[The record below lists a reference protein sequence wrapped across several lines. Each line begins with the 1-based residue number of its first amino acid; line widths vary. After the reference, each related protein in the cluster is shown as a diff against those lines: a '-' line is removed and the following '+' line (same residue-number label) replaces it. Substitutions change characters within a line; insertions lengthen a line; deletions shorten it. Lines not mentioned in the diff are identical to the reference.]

1 MASVSARSAALLSVG
16 SVAAVRPLLLLVA
29 VLVFVDTMLYAALT
43 PLLPHFA
50 HELDLSKTRAGA
62 LVAAYAAGAL
72 IGGLPGGFAAVRL
85 GARRAVLVGLTAMGL
100 SSVGFAFAG
109 SFDTLFLARLLQ
121 GCGSAFTWAGAFAWL
136 LAAAPRTRR
145 GELLGSAMGA
155 AVFGALFGPVIG
167 AAAALAG
174 RAVIFSGL
182 AGLSLVLVV
191 WTVRLGSSPAGEL
204 PSASALVRALRNRQ
218 FAGGLVLMALP
229 SLLFGILSVL
239 GPLHLSSAG
248 WGAAGIGAVWL
259 VGAAFESAQAPLIG
273 RLTDRR
279 GKLLPVRVALSVAA
293 IASLALAADSRPLF
307 YVPLIVIGAMSYSV
321 LFTPAFALIADGAE
335 DVGLAQ
341 GMGFGLMN
349 AAWAV
354 GAVVGPAA
362 GGAIANA
369 TGDWIPFLLAGGI
382 CTLALVGV
390 VRFGREPAPIGP
402 GSDLDAGSD
411 PAVARRT
418 ARAS

>member
-1 MASVSARSAALLSVG
+1 
-16 SVAAVRPLLLLVA
+16 
-29 VLVFVDTMLYAALT
+29 
-43 PLLPHFA
+43 
-50 HELDLSKTRAGA
+50 
-62 LVAAYAAGAL
+62 
-72 IGGLPGGFAAVRL
+72 
-85 GARRAVLVGLTAMGL
+85 
-100 SSVGFAFAG
+100 
-109 SFDTLFLARLLQ
+109 
-121 GCGSAFTWAGAFAWL
+121 
-136 LAAAPRTRR
+136 
-145 GELLGSAMGA
+145 MGA

-218 FAGGLVLMALP
+218 FAGGLALMALP
-229 SLLFGILSVL
+229 SLLFGVLSVL

-259 VGAAFESAQAPLIG
+259 VGAAFESVQAPLIG

-390 VRFGREPAPIGP
+390 ARFGREPAPIEP
-402 GSDLDAGSD
+402 VSDLDTGSD

-418 ARAS
+418 ARVS